1 MANLVEYVKTVWE
14 NGKTALNA
22 ARMNNME
29 QGISNCATQIN
40 KLGDSVSLTNY
51 GKSLITGSADGL
63 SFDDTFTRVV
73 KFGRIVF
80 MEIMMTTSNELA
92 AWSTVATLG
101 ESVWPIN
108 NVISV
113 AHVRSSA
120 SSPLVAISTE
130 GKITMR
136 ETGLAKG
143 STLEMSVTFISAI

>member
-1 MANLVEYVKTVWE
+1 
-14 NGKTALNA
+14 
-22 ARMNNME
+22 
-29 QGISNCATQIN
+29 
-40 KLGDSVSLTNY
+40 
-51 GKSLITGSADGL
+51 
-63 SFDDTFTRVV
+63 
-73 KFGRIVF
+73 
-80 MEIMMTTSNELA
+80 MTTSNELA

-108 NVISV
+108 NVIAV

-120 SSPLVAISTE
+120 SSTLVAISTG